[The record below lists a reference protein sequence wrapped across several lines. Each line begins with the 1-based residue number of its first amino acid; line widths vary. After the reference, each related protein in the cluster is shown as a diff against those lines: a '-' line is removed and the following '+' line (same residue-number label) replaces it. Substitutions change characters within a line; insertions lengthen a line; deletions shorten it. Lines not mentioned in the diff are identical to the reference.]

1 MMPMVHKS
9 AIKLLPGDWKG
20 ELAQLARCATADLI
34 VVTPYFTAFGTQL
47 LTRNVPTCFFA
58 QGKITFL
65 TDFSPSNICAGA
77 AQPAAL
83 VPLQD
88 RVSSIQIVHLPN
100 LHAKVYVADKIRAI
114 VTSGNLTA
122 GGLVR
127 NHEYGL
133 LIESEDIIARIRED
147 IEDLAALGTSVT
159 GERLRTYARIAKDL
173 VGKYE
178 RKQRSTRKELNREF
192 ENAFREAE
200 DELIAFRLAGGPIT
214 TVFEET
220 ITYLLRKQGPL
231 STQQIHP
238 MIKAIHPE
246 LCDDSIDRVINGQ
259 HFGKKW
265 KHAVRRAQSH
275 LKDRG
280 IIERVQGLWRLRR

>member
-1 MMPMVHKS
+1 MMPIIDKS

-20 ELAQLARCATADLI
+20 ELAQLARCATADLVI
-34 VVTPYFTAFGTQL
+34 VTPYFTAFGTQL
-47 LTRNVPTCFFA
+47 LTHSVSTSFFSR
-58 QGKITFL
+58 GKITFL

-88 RVSSIQIVHLPN
+88 QMHRLHIVHLPN
-100 LHAKVYVADKIRAI
+100 LHAKVYVADKTRAI

-122 GGLVR
+122 GGLVH

-133 LIESEDIIARIRED
+133 LIESEDIIARIRGN
-147 IEDLAALGTSVT
+147 IEELATIGVTVT
-159 GERLRTYARIAKDL
+159 GERLRTYARLAEDL
-173 VGKYE
+173 VQKYE
-178 RKQRSTRKELNREF
+178 RKLRSARKEISREF
-192 ENAFREAE
+192 EHAFREAE
-200 DELIAFRLAGGPIT
+200 DELIAFRLAGGPVT
-214 TVFEET
+214 TVFEKT
-220 ITYLLRKQGPL
+220 VIYLLRKHGPL

-238 MIKAIHPE
+238 MIKSIHPD
-246 LCDDSIDRVINGQ
+246 LCDDSVDRVINGQ

-275 LKDRG
+275 LKDSG
-280 IIERVQGLWRLRR
+280 EIERVHGLWRIK